1 MTQILTPKTAMEVP
15 PALLRWPPEKIPMS
29 LLLSALSAAGVLEC
43 VACSYFVAKL
53 AGCWLRTLL
62 HNNKFPFLRRCNM
75 VHHLLPLGLLQPNQ
89 GQGFQHESAGS
100 KRKRNANVR

>member
-1 MTQILTPKTAMEVP
+1 MLTINTATELP
-15 PALLRWPPEKIPMS
+15 PPLPRLPPEKIPMS

-43 VACSYFVAKL
+43 VACSYLVAKL

-62 HNNKFPFLRRCNM
+62 YNNKLPFLRRRNM
-75 VHHLLPLGLLQPNQ
+75 VHHLLPLGLVQPSR

>member
-1 MTQILTPKTAMEVP
+1 VTQMLTTKTAIEAP
-15 PALLRWPPEKIPMS
+15 PALPRLPAEKIPMS

-43 VACSYFVAKL
+43 AACSYLVAKL
-53 AGCWLRTLL
+53 GGCWLRTLL
-62 HNNKFPFLRRCNM
+62 HNNKFPFLRRRSM
-75 VHHLLPLGLLQPNQ
+75 VRHLLPLGLLQPNQ

>member
-1 MTQILTPKTAMEVP
+1 MTQMLTTKTATEVP
-15 PALLRWPPEKIPMS
+15 PALLRLPPEKIPMS

-43 VACSYFVAKL
+43 VACSYLVAKL

-62 HNNKFPFLRRCNM
+62 HNNKLPFLRRRNM
-75 VHHLLPLGLLQPNQ
+75 VHHLLPLGLVQPSR